1 MKKIDEYK
9 IAYESA
15 AYLAEEARLKAAT
28 HQASVRLSDAK
39 TIRQAEKEVAHTQNM
54 CQLIDHMNLL
64 VDDVGKNFKV
74 SK

>member
-15 AYLAEEARLKAAT
+15 AYLAEEARLKAVT
-28 HQASVRLSDAK
+28 RQASVRLSDIEA
-39 TIRQAEKEVAHTQNM
+39 I
-54 CQLIDHMNLL
+54 CQSIDHMNLL
-64 VDDVGKNFKV
+64 VDDVVKNFKV

>member
-28 HQASVRLSDAK
+28 YQASVRLSEIEA
-39 TIRQAEKEVAHTQNM
+39 I
-54 CQLIDHMNLL
+54 CQSIDHMNVL
-64 VDDVGKNFKV
+64 VDDVVKNFKV

>member
-15 AYLAEEARLKAAT
+15 AYLAEEARLKAVT
-28 HQASVRLSDAK
+28 RQASVRLSDIEA
-39 TIRQAEKEVAHTQNM
+39 I
-54 CQLIDHMNLL
+54 CQSIDHMNFL
-64 VDDVGKNFKV
+64 VDDVVKNFKV

>member
-15 AYLAEEARLKAAT
+15 AYLAEEARLKAVT
-28 HQASVRLSDAK
+28 RQASLRLSEIEA
-39 TIRQAEKEVAHTQNM
+39 I
-54 CQLIDHMNLL
+54 CQSIDHMNVL
-64 VDDVGKNFKV
+64 VDDVVKNFKV

>member
-15 AYLAEEARLKAAT
+15 AYLAEEARLKAVT
-28 HQASVRLSDAK
+28 RQASVRLSHIEA
-39 TIRQAEKEVAHTQNM
+39 I
-54 CQLIDHMNLL
+54 CQSIDHMNLL
-64 VDDVGKNFKV
+64 VDDVVKNFKV

>member
-15 AYLAEEARLKAAT
+15 AYLAEEARLKAVT
-28 HQASVRLSDAK
+28 RQANVRLSDIEA
-39 TIRQAEKEVAHTQNM
+39 I
-54 CQLIDHMNLL
+54 CQSIDHMNVL
-64 VDDVGKNFKV
+64 VDDVVKNFKV

>member
-28 HQASVRLSDAK
+28 HQASLRLSEIEA
-39 TIRQAEKEVAHTQNM
+39 I
-54 CQLIDHMNLL
+54 CQSIDHMNVL
-64 VDDVGKNFKV
+64 VDDVVKNFKV

>member
-28 HQASVRLSDAK
+28 PQASLRLSEIEA
-39 TIRQAEKEVAHTQNM
+39 I
-54 CQLIDHMNLL
+54 CQSIDHMNVL
-64 VDDVGKNFKV
+64 VDDVVKNFKL
-74 SK
+74 KA

>member
-15 AYLAEEARLKAAT
+15 AYLAEEARLKAVT
-28 HQASVRLSDAK
+28 RQARVRLSDIEA
-39 TIRQAEKEVAHTQNM
+39 I
-54 CQLIDHMNLL
+54 CQSIDHMNLL
-64 VDDVGKNFKV
+64 VDDVVKNFKV

>member
-15 AYLAEEARLKAAT
+15 AYLAEEARLKAVT
-28 HQASVRLSDAK
+28 RQASVRLSDIEA
-39 TIRQAEKEVAHTQNM
+39 I
-54 CQLIDHMNLL
+54 CQSIDHMNVL
-64 VDDVGKNFKV
+64 VDDVVKNFKV

>member
-15 AYLAEEARLKAAT
+15 AYLAEEARLKAVT
-28 HQASVRLSDAK
+28 RQASVRLSEIEA
-39 TIRQAEKEVAHTQNM
+39 I
-54 CQLIDHMNLL
+54 CQSIDHMNVL
-64 VDDVGKNFKV
+64 VDDVVKNFKV

>member
-28 HQASVRLSDAK
+28 HQASLRLSEIEA
-39 TIRQAEKEVAHTQNM
+39 I
-54 CQLIDHMNLL
+54 CQSIDHMNVL
-64 VDDVGKNFKV
+64 VDDVVKNFKL
-74 SK
+74 KA